1 MRAYLI
7 KRLLMMIPTLFGVTV
22 IAFGI
27 MHLIPGGAVE
37 NLQALSEGSLTEEDV
52 RAIVERYGFDRPI
65 HVQYLTWL
73 GNFVRGDFG
82 VSFMGRES
90 VWEVVVRKIPVTLQ
104 LATLAMLIALVVAIP
119 SGILSALY
127 HDTKIDYAFR
137 VVTAIGIAIPNF
149 LLALLIMLALEFF
162 FEYGVELSFVNLW
175 DDPLKGLSILIWP
188 AIALGTAAAATIGRM
203 LRSTMLEV
211 LGEDYIRTAWSKG
224 LAPWTVMSR
233 HALKNALIPVVTL
246 GGMSFALLLGGS
258 IVTETV
264 FALPG
269 LGRAVSDAV
278 AQREYSLVQATVL
291 LAGVYVV
298 VINFVVDVSYAYL
311 DPRIRYE

>member
-1 MRAYLI
+1 
-7 KRLLMMIPTLFGVTV
+7 MIVPTLFGVTV

-52 RAIVERYGFDRPI
+52 RAIVARYGLDRPI
-65 HVQYLTWL
+65 HVQYLSWL

-82 VSFMGRES
+82 FSFMGRES
-90 VWEVVVRKIPVTLQ
+90 VREIVARKIPVTFQ
-104 LATLAMLIALVVAIP
+104 LATFAMLIALIVAIP

-127 HDTKIDYAFR
+127 HDTKIDYTFR
-137 VVTAIGIAIPNF
+137 VVTAIGMAIPNF

-162 FEYGVELSFVNLW
+162 FDYGVELSFVNVW
-175 DDPLKGLSILIWP
+175 DDPLKALSILIWP

-224 LAPWTVMSR
+224 LPPWTVTSR

-246 GGMSFALLLGGS
+246 GGISFALLLGGS

-291 LAGVYVV
+291 LAGTYVV
-298 VINFVVDVSYAYL
+298 LLNFVVDVSYAYL
-311 DPRIRYE
+311 DPRIRLK